1 MAFLCIQDLIYYYHS
16 TSGILSNQF
25 FHLECQMEIM
35 YSSST
40 AATYHHH
47 TTHDTIR
54 CFCCCWCWLVGDGDL
69 KYLNKCDIKYLS
81 NKNTI
86 NKYWTCF
93 KTIVVLFN
101 YNHDTFR
108 WCCCWLWVPVQ
119 SSQAQAFTASLLGR
133 LSGWLCKII
142 YILILLYTS
151 SSTFNDNII
160 IVRWPFVRSSDGLGR
175 FAVSAWLN
183 NDMSRR

>member
-1 MAFLCIQDLIYYYHS
+1 MSSICRQYVLTLRGYKSLVSDDGLSSGRSLRYVERMTIQTIQNGKKAIIVSFAKICYQRWDLLAFSFRRSFLMAFLCIQDLIYYYYS
-16 TSGILSNQF
+16 ISGILSNQF

-35 YSSST
+35 YSSPT

-86 NKYWTCF
+86 NKY
-93 KTIVVLFN
+93 
-101 YNHDTFR
+101 
-108 WCCCWLWVPVQ
+108 
-119 SSQAQAFTASLLGR
+119 
-133 LSGWLCKII
+133 
-142 YILILLYTS
+142 
-151 SSTFNDNII
+151 
-160 IVRWPFVRSSDGLGR
+160 
-175 FAVSAWLN
+175 
-183 NDMSRR
+183 